1 LIHFYKR
8 VDPIMFISAT
18 GSLQRS
24 AAPCLSAVRNASF
37 WSGVEMGPPDAIL
50 GVTEA
55 FKKDSNPKKMNLGVG
70 AYRDDAGQPF
80 VLPSV
85 LKAEQNIMAAKL
97 NKEYAPIGGEPEFC
111 KEAAKLAFGDSSP
124 VVTEGK
130 NVTLQGISGT
140 GSLRIGAE
148 YVSKW
153 WPGNK
158 TIYLPKPSWG
168 NHTPIFKFAGVNVA
182 GYTYY
187 DPATCGLNFSGA
199 MADISAIP
207 EGSIILLHACAHN
220 PTGVDPSPEQW
231 REMSAVIKA
240 RKLLPYFDMAY
251 QGFASGDVDRDAF
264 AVRLFI
270 DEGHDILLAQSF
282 AKNMGLYGERA
293 GAFTVVCADK
303 EEAARVESQVKIIVR
318 PLYSNPPRHGARI
331 AAEVM
336 SNPEL
341 RAEWLVDV
349 KTMADRIIT
358 MRTQLRDG
366 LAKNG
371 STRNW
376 QHITDQIGMF
386 CFTGMTP
393 EQVAAI
399 TKDYSVYLTKD
410 GRISMAGISS
420 KNVGYLAEA
429 MHAVTK

>member
-1 LIHFYKR
+1 
-8 VDPIMFISAT
+8 MFISST

-24 AAPCLSAVRNASF
+24 VAPCLAAVRNGSF

-111 KEAAKLAFGDSSP
+111 KEAAKLAFGETSP
-124 VVTEGK
+124 VVTEGR

-148 YVSKW
+148 FISKW
-153 WPGNK
+153 WPGNN

-168 NHTPIFKFAGVNVA
+168 NHTPIFKFAGFNVA

-187 DPATCGLNFSGA
+187 DPSTCGLNFSGA

-207 EGSIILLHACAHN
+207 EGSVILLHACAHN
-220 PTGVDPSPEQW
+220 PTGVDPTPEQW
-231 REMSAVIKA
+231 KEMSAVIKA
-240 RKLLPYFDMAY
+240 RNLLPYFDMAY
-251 QGFASGDVDRDAF
+251 QGFASGDVDKDA
-264 AVRLFI
+264 AALRQFI
-270 DEGHDILLAQSF
+270 DDGHNVLLAQSF

-293 GAFTVVCADK
+293 GAFTVVCSDK
-303 EEAARVESQVKIIVR
+303 EEASRVESQVKIIVR

-336 SNPEL
+336 TNPEL

-358 MRTQLRDG
+358 MRTQLQEG
-366 LAKNG
+366 LTNNG
-371 STRNW
+371 SSRNW

-386 CFTGMTP
+386 CFTGMTQD
-393 EQVAAI
+393 QVAAI
-399 TKDYSVYLTKD
+399 TKDFSVYLTKD
-410 GRISMAGISS
+410 GRISMAGITS

>member
-1 LIHFYKR
+1 
-8 VDPIMFISAT
+8 MFAAAT
-18 GSLQRS
+18 TGLQSRQ
-24 AAPCLSAVRNASF
+24 AAPALTRAASF
-37 WSGVEMGPPDAIL
+37 WGDVAMGPPDAIL

-55 FKKDSNPKKMNLGVG
+55 FKKDPSNTKMNLGVG

-85 LKAEQNIMAAKL
+85 LKAEQNIMAKRL

-111 KEAAKLAFGDSSP
+111 QEAAKLAFGADSP
-124 VVTEGK
+124 VITGGL

-148 YVSKW
+148 FIAKHF
-153 WPGNK
+153 PLNK

-168 NHTPIFKFAGVNVA
+168 NHTPIFKFAGFGVGA
-182 GYTYY
+182 YTYY
-187 DPATCGLNFSGA
+187 DPKTCGLDFAGA
-199 MADISAIP
+199 MKDISAIP
-207 EGSIILLHACAHN
+207 EGSVILLHACAHN

-231 REMSAVIKA
+231 KEMSSVIKA
-240 RKLLPYFDMAY
+240 RNLLPFFDMAY

-264 AVRLFI
+264 ALRQFV
-270 DEGHDILLAQSF
+270 DDGHTVLLAQSF

-293 GAFTVVCADK
+293 GAFTVCCSSQ
-303 EEAARVESQVKIIVR
+303 EEAARVESQAKIIVR
-318 PLYSNPPRHGARI
+318 PMYSNPPRHGARI

-336 SNPEL
+336 TNPEL

-349 KTMADRIIT
+349 KGMADRIIT

-366 LAKNG
+366 LTKEG
-371 STRNW
+371 SSHNW

-393 EQVAAI
+393 DQVANI
-399 TKDYSVYLTKD
+399 TKNHSVYLTKD

-420 KNVGYLAEA
+420 KNVGYLAAA
-429 MHAVTK
+429 MHDVTK

>member
-1 LIHFYKR
+1 
-8 VDPIMFISAT
+8 MFAAAT
-18 GSLQRS
+18 TGLQVRN
-24 AAPCLSAVRNASF
+24 AAPCLSRAASF
-37 WSGVEMGPPDAIL
+37 WGNVEMGPPDAIL

-55 FKKDSNPKKMNLGVG
+55 FKRDPSSTKMNLGVG

-85 LKAEQNIMAAKL
+85 LKAEQNIMDKKL

-124 VVTEGK
+124 VITEGR
-130 NVTLQGISGT
+130 NVTVQGISGT

-148 YVSKW
+148 FISKHF
-153 WPGNK
+153 PLNR

-168 NHTPIFKFAGVNVA
+168 NHTPIFKHAGFNVG

-187 DPATCGLNFSGA
+187 DAKTCGLDFAGA

-207 EGSIILLHACAHN
+207 EGSVIMLHACAHN
-220 PTGVDPSPEQW
+220 PTGVDPNPEQW
-231 REMSAVIKA
+231 KEMSTIIKV
-240 RKLLPYFDMAY
+240 RNLLPFFDMAY

-264 AVRLFI
+264 ALRQFI
-270 DEGHDILLAQSF
+270 DDGHTVLLSQSF

-293 GAFTVVCADK
+293 GAFTVVCSSS

-318 PLYSNPPRHGARI
+318 PMYSNPPRHGARI
-331 AAEVM
+331 AAELLT
-336 SNPEL
+336 NAEL

-349 KTMADRIIT
+349 KGMADRIIT

-366 LAKNG
+366 LAKEG
-371 STRNW
+371 SSHNW

-393 EQVAAI
+393 DQVANI
-399 TKDYSVYLTKD
+399 TKKHSVYLTKD

-420 KNVGYLAEA
+420 KNVGYLAAA
-429 MHAVTK
+429 MHDVTK

>member
-1 LIHFYKR
+1 
-8 VDPIMFISAT
+8 MMIST
-18 GSLQRS
+18 TNSLQRT
-24 AAPCLSAVRNASF
+24 ATPCLTAVKNASF
-37 WSGVEMGPPDAIL
+37 WSNVEMGPPDAIL

-55 FKKDSNPKKMNLGVG
+55 FKKDTNPKKMNLGVG

-85 LKAEQNIMAAKL
+85 LKAEQKIMAARL
-97 NKEYAPIGGEPEFC
+97 NKEYAPIGGEAEFC
-111 KEAAKLAFGDSSP
+111 KEAAKLAFGENSN
-124 VVTEGK
+124 VITEGR

-148 YVSKW
+148 FVSKW

-168 NHTPIFKFAGVNVA
+168 NHTPIFKFSGMNVA

-187 DPATCGLNFSGA
+187 DPSTCGLNFAGA
-199 MADISAIP
+199 MEDISAIP
-207 EGSIILLHACAHN
+207 EGSVILLHACAHN
-220 PTGVDPSPEQW
+220 PTGVDPTPEQW
-231 REMSAVIKA
+231 KELSAIVKA
-240 RKLLPYFDMAY
+240 KKLLPFFDMAY
-251 QGFASGDVDRDAF
+251 QGFASGDVDRDAQSL
-264 AVRLFI
+264 RQFI
-270 DEGHDILLAQSF
+270 DDGHNVVLAQSF

-293 GAFTVVCADK
+293 GAFTVVCQDK
-303 EEAARVESQVKIIVR
+303 EEAARVESQMKIIVR

-336 SNPEL
+336 TDKDL
-341 RAEWLVDV
+341 RAEWLQDV
-349 KTMADRIIT
+349 KGMADRIIT
-358 MRTQLRDG
+358 MRTQLKEG

-393 EQVAAI
+393 SQVEAI
-399 TKDYSVYLTKD
+399 TKDFSVYLTKD

-420 KNVGYLAEA
+420 KNVEYLAEA

>member
-1 LIHFYKR
+1 
-8 VDPIMFISAT
+8 
-18 GSLQRS
+18 
-24 AAPCLSAVRNASF
+24 
-37 WSGVEMGPPDAIL
+37 MGDAIL
-50 GVTEA
+50 GVSEA
-55 FKKDSNPKKMNLGVG
+55 FKRDTSATKMNLGVG

-85 LKAEQNIMAAKL
+85 LKAEQNIMAKKL

-124 VVTEGK
+124 VITEGR

-148 YVSKW
+148 FISKHF
-153 WPGNK
+153 PLNR

-168 NHTPIFKFAGVNVA
+168 NHTPIFKFAGFNVG

-187 DPATCGLNFSGA
+187 DAKTCGLDFAGA
-199 MADISAIP
+199 MKDISAIP
-207 EGSIILLHACAHN
+207 EGSVILLHACAHN
-220 PTGVDPSPEQW
+220 PTGVDPNPEQW
-231 REMSAVIKA
+231 KEMSAVIKA
-240 RKLLPYFDMAY
+240 RNLLPFFDMAY

-264 AVRLFI
+264 ALRQFI
-270 DEGHDILLAQSF
+270 DDGHTVLLAQSF

-293 GAFTVVCADK
+293 GAFTVVCSST

-318 PLYSNPPRHGARI
+318 PMYSNPPRHGARI
-331 AAEVM
+331 AAEVLT
-336 SNPEL
+336 NAPL

-349 KTMADRIIT
+349 KGMADRIIT

-366 LAKNG
+366 LTKEG
-371 STRNW
+371 SSHNW

-393 EQVAAI
+393 EQVANI
-399 TKDYSVYLTKD
+399 TKKHSVYLTKD

-420 KNVGYLAEA
+420 KNVAYLAAA
-429 MHAVTK
+429 MHDVTK

>member
-1 LIHFYKR
+1 
-8 VDPIMFISAT
+8 MFVSAT
-18 GSLQRS
+18 SSLKKS
-24 AAPCLSAVRNASF
+24 AAPCLNAVSNASF

-111 KEAAKLAFGDSSP
+111 KEAAKLAFGDNSN
-124 VVTEGK
+124 VVTEGR
-130 NVTLQGISGT
+130 NVTVQGISGT

-148 YVSKW
+148 FVSKW

-168 NHTPIFKFAGVNVA
+168 NHTPIFKFAGMNVA

-187 DPATCGLNFSGA
+187 DPSTCGLNFAGA
-199 MADISAIP
+199 MEDIKAIP
-207 EGSIILLHACAHN
+207 EGSVILLHACAHN
-220 PTGVDPSPEQW
+220 PTGVDPTPEQW
-231 REMSAVIKA
+231 KEMSAVIKEK
-240 RKLLPYFDMAY
+240 KLLPYFDMAY

-264 AVRLFI
+264 ALRQFI
-270 DEGHDILLAQSF
+270 DDGHNVLLAQSF

-303 EEAARVESQVKIIVR
+303 EEASRVESQVKIIVR

-336 SNPEL
+336 INPEL

-349 KTMADRIIT
+349 KGMADRIIT

-399 TKDYSVYLTKD
+399 TKDFSVYLTKD

>member
-1 LIHFYKR
+1 
-8 VDPIMFISAT
+8 M
-18 GSLQRS
+18 G
-24 AAPCLSAVRNASF
+24 
-37 WSGVEMGPPDAIL
+37 GVEMGPPDAIL

-111 KEAAKLAFGDSSP
+111 KEAAKLAFGETSP
-124 VVTEGK
+124 VVTEGR

-148 YVSKW
+148 FISKW
-153 WPGNK
+153 WPGNN

-168 NHTPIFKFAGVNVA
+168 NHTPIFKFAGFNVA

-187 DPATCGLNFSGA
+187 DPSTCGLNFSGA

-207 EGSIILLHACAHN
+207 EGSVILLHACAHN
-220 PTGVDPSPEQW
+220 PTGVDPTPEQW
-231 REMSAVIKA
+231 KEMSAVIKA
-240 RKLLPYFDMAY
+240 RNLLPYFDMAY
-251 QGFASGDVDRDAF
+251 QGFASGDVDKDA
-264 AVRLFI
+264 AALRQFI
-270 DEGHDILLAQSF
+270 DDGHNVLLAQSF

-293 GAFTVVCADK
+293 GAFTVVCSDK
-303 EEAARVESQVKIIVR
+303 EEASRVESQVKIIVR

-336 SNPEL
+336 TNPEL

-358 MRTQLRDG
+358 MRTQLQEG
-366 LAKNG
+366 LTNNG
-371 STRNW
+371 SSRNW

-386 CFTGMTP
+386 CFTGMTQD
-393 EQVAAI
+393 QVAAI
-399 TKDYSVYLTKD
+399 TKDFSVYLTKD
-410 GRISMAGISS
+410 GRISMAGITS